1 MLQINPFSP
10 PAPFRPV
17 APAGRTE
24 GSHTGPGRPFISA
37 EDFDATGILAGV
49 DPCESR
55 YWWMPELHGCGMS
68 GLQLGGVASRRDDGG
83 RDEGWTAVAR
93 PAGQATSRGSSRR
106 PTAAA

>member
-55 YWWMPELHGCGMS
+55 YWWMPELYGPESAAGRD
-68 GLQLGGVASRRDDGG
+68 QATRRTASR
-83 RDEGWTAVAR
+83 A
-93 PAGQATSRGSSRR
+93 
-106 PTAAA
+106 TAAA